1 VRVVEDTET
10 APATSKNPRAT
21 EIERSIPQI
30 PIIL

>member
-10 APATSKNPRAT
+10 APAANPRAT